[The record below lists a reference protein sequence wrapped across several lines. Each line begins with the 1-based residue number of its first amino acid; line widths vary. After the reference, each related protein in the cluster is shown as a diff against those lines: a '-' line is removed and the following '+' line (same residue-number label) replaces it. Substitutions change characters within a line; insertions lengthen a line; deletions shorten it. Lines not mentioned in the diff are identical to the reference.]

1 VLADNAPVDCVPL
14 TALVPVQPPLALQ
27 EVALVA
33 DQLKVA
39 DVPLAIVLGLLA
51 KVIVGAGCVTDT
63 VATCAAVPPLPVQLK
78 E

>member
-1 VLADNAPVDCVPL
+1 LADSAPVDCVPL
-14 TALVPVQPPLALQ
+14 TALVPVQPPLALH

-39 DVPLAIVLGLLA
+39 EAPLAIVLGLPA
-51 KVIVGAGCVTDT
+51 KVTVGADFVTDT
-63 VATCAAVPPLPVQLK
+63 VATCAAEPPLPVQLK